1 MNSFF
6 FKDDKMPYIESRYDK
21 VSDACYIRHSHDT
34 ISIGVNEDGATELTC
49 KNKTCRLDEG
59 SLLLINP
66 YEVHCCNP
74 IQNQA
79 RTYHMMFIDPKWCYE
94 IQKIFLEMK

>member
-1 MNSFF
+1 
-6 FKDDKMPYIESRYDK
+6 MPYIESRYDK

-34 ISIGVNEDGATELTC
+34 ISIGANEDGATELTC

-94 IQKIFLEMK
+94 IQKKYFWK